1 MRTGET
7 EDIEDTTTSVSIY
20 LSSTQELRYPSRPL
34 AVGSEPEC
42 FAQRCKWANEART
55 LREKFTKI
63 GVARLDRIDTI
74 GPHYYPPALYW
85 FMIDGLMDLTNYS
98 GGWW

>member
-1 MRTGET
+1 LCEQ
-7 EDIEDTTTSVSIY
+7 EKLKILKIQQHPSPSIY
-20 LSSTQELRYPSRPL
+20 PPLNNYGIPVGRLLWVRSQSALRSD
-34 AVGSEPEC
+34 
-42 FAQRCKWANEART
+42 ANEART

-74 GPHYYPPALYW
+74 VPHYYPPALYW

>member
-1 MRTGET
+1 
-7 EDIEDTTTSVSIY
+7 
-20 LSSTQELRYPSRPL
+20 LRSD
-34 AVGSEPEC
+34 
-42 FAQRCKWANEART
+42 ANEART

-74 GPHYYPPALYW
+74 VPHYYPPALYW